1 MPNGAEKVRN
11 PIFLCLPSNFT
22 LMLSSFFFSLIAQKI
37 TLFPDVNHLPSS
49 GGGKSEQMG
58 YAGLCSGVVC
68 LSPLDGGRPGYVK
81 AEPGH
86 SLSSSLSLAY
96 KIADQFMSS
105 CPTCT
110 SPVAN

>member
-11 PIFLCLPSNFT
+11 SIFLCLPSNFT

-37 TLFPDVNHLPSS
+37 TLFPDVNHLSS
-49 GGGKSEQMG
+49 FGGGR
-58 YAGLCSGVVC
+58 LCSGVVC

-110 SPVAN
+110 LLSPVAN

>member
-11 PIFLCLPSNFT
+11 SIFLCLPSNFT

-81 AEPGH
+81 VEPGH
-86 SLSSSLSLAY
+86 SLSSFLSLAF
-96 KIADQFMSS
+96 KIADQLM
-105 CPTCT
+105 
-110 SPVAN
+110 